1 MAFFPRIFEHIKKSF
16 VIRFREA
23 LTSLVFIGIL
33 RELMCCIE
41 AKAARGLLA
50 HVAAKLVN
58 WATFLNFSYKHEM
71 VTEENTRVLGNESK
85 KINQIKSFFMTLSSL
100 KKQVTEF
107 VINASLAN
115 CQI

>member
-50 HVAAKLVN
+50 HVACGDL
-58 WATFLNFSYKHEM
+58 
-71 VTEENTRVLGNESK
+71 LGNLLHYFLQARNGTHVFLVMNPRRS
-85 KINQIKSFFMTLSSL
+85 IKLNRSF
-100 KKQVTEF
+100 
-107 VINASLAN
+107 
-115 CQI
+115 